1 MVLAVDI
8 GNTIVVVGCF
18 DKGEIR
24 FVESLSTSKN
34 STALEY
40 AVLIKT
46 VLELNSIHVQDFE
59 GGIISSVVPSVTNRV
74 KEAMDK
80 FTG

>member
-8 GNTIVVVGCF
+8 GNTNVVVGCF

-24 FVESLSTSKN
+24 FVERLSTNKY

-40 AVLIKT
+40 K
-46 VLELNSIHVQDFE
+46 
-59 GGIISSVVPSVTNRV
+59 NR
-74 KEAMDK
+74 
-80 FTG
+80 T